1 MFLHSAPSPSDR
13 EVTHGFF
20 TKFVPSYLTLI
31 LTRVLIE
38 DQSSFLEYYSFF
50 FIGKTR

>member
-1 MFLHSAPSPSDR
+1 MFFTALQAHLT
-13 EVTHGFF
+13 EKVTRGFF
-20 TKFVPSYLTLI
+20 TKFVPSYKTLI

-38 DQSSFLEYYSFF
+38 DQSSFLENFFFF